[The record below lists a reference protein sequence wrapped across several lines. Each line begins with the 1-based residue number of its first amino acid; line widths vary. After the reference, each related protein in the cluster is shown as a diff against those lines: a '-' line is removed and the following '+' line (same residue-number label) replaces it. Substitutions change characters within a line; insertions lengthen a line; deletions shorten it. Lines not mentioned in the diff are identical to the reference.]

1 MLQICFEIYL
11 MLSLPAALLLWV
23 SLAASRTDEV
33 ERGDDQQ
40 RFYRIA
46 WALSNLK
53 NARSRIGY
61 DLLEDTVSA

>member
-11 MLSLPAALLLWV
+11 MLSLPTALLLWM
-23 SLAASRTDEV
+23 SLIASRTYEV

-46 WALSNLK
+46 LAISKFKEVRLERK
-53 NARSRIGY
+53 Y
-61 DLLEDTVSA
+61 DLREDLISA